1 MARARIA
8 RDATL
13 IRRNSAPLHWLAAHR
28 IPAAAQPHSRESN
41 GAILLGL
48 RLSGAITRAKFSEL
62 LAIRRTS
69 ALPGLL
75 GFPLA
80 AFALH
85 PGTLSGKT
93 GRSEL
98 PPFVPLTSPLQS
110 KFAVASGN

>member
-1 MARARIA
+1 VLLFIGSLPTESLR
-8 RDATL
+8 L
-13 IRRNSAPLHWLAAHR
+13 P
-28 IPAAAQPHSRESN
+28 QPHSRESN

-48 RLSGAITRAKFSEL
+48 RLSGTITRAKFSEL
-62 LAIRRTS
+62 LAIRCTS